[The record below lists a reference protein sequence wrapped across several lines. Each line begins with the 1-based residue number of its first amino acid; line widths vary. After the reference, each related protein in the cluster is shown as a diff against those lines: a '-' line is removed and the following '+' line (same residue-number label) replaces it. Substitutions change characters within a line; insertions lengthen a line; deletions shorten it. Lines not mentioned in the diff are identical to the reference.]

1 MTQTPSMRERML
13 AGELYIADDPGD
25 RRGICPGAMA
35 DPSAEHL
42 RSARR
47 GETSRDSG

>member
-13 AGELYIADDPGD
+13 AGELYIADDPEIAEESA
-25 RRGICPGAMA
+25 RGAMA
-35 DPSAEHL
+35 DPSADHL